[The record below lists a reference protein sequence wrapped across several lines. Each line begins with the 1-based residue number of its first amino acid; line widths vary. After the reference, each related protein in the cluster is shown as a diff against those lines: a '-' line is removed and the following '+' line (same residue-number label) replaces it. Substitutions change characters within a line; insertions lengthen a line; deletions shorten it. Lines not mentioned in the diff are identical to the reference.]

1 MRKLVQFLKKF
12 RDFLIFLLLQ
22 VLALTLFFNSRDYHR
37 TKMMNTSSSLIGWFI
52 EKKHNITQHFAL
64 TEANRILMEENA
76 LLRSQLPESFY
87 QLQGDIFYVNDTLKK
102 QQFQYI
108 AATVINSSDNKSN
121 NYFTLNQGSAQGIET
136 GMGVISADGV
146 VGIVTDVSQ
155 NYALVLTVLSD
166 IIRINVKLE
175 KNNEYW
181 LLNWNGKDHDYG
193 QIKDVKRDV
202 PLEIGDQVVT
212 RGGATQFPEGI
223 PVGTIAEVI
232 STDGEQTISLNIKLA
247 VNFNAVYHVYVVR
260 NLMKDEQLQLEEAI
274 LEDE

>member
-1 MRKLVQFLKKF
+1 
-12 RDFLIFLLLQ
+12 
-22 VLALTLFFNSRDYHR
+22 
-37 TKMMNTSSSLIGWFI
+37 MMNTSSNVIGWFI

-76 LLRSQLPESFY
+76 QLRAQLPSSFH
-87 QLQGDIFYVNDTLKK
+87 QLQSDVYYINDTLKR

-108 AATVINSSDNKSN
+108 PATVINSSDNKRN
-121 NYFTLNQGSAQGIET
+121 NYFTLNRGYAQGIET
-136 GMGVISADGV
+136 GMGVISTDGV

-181 LLNWNGKDHDYG
+181 LLNWDGTDNEYA
-193 QIKDVKRDV
+193 QIQDVKRDV
-202 PLEIGDQVVT
+202 PLEVGDHVVT
-212 RGGATQFPEGI
+212 RGSTAQFPEGI

-232 STDGEQTISLNIKLA
+232 SKDGQQTISLNIDLA
-247 VNFNAVYHVYVVR
+247 VNFNAVYHVYVIR
-260 NLMKDEQLQLEEAI
+260 NLMKDEQLKLEEAI

>member
-12 RDFLIFLLLQ
+12 RDFLVFLLLQ

-121 NYFTLNQGSAQGIET
+121 NYFTLDQGAAQGIET

-181 LLNWNGKDHDYG
+181 LLNWDGKDHDYG
-193 QIKDVKRDV
+193 QIQDVKRDV

-223 PVGTIAEVI
+223 PVGSIAEVV
-232 STDGEQTISLNIKLA
+232 SADGEQTISLNIKLA